1 METGDA
7 VISFEYDS
15 ENPKIN
21 SFDFADGSRPNENG
35 WNKGEVTV
43 NVAADDE
50 GSGISAIKYQ
60 LFDADGKVLV
70 DNDEIDYVND

>member
-43 NVAADDE
+43 NIAADDE
-50 GSGISAIKYQ
+50 GSGSVQ
-60 LFDADGKVLV
+60 
-70 DNDEIDYVND
+70 